1 MWLVTPLVLA
11 SLTVV
16 EVSGLRSGS
25 RSRGFAGG
33 GGVPRG
39 SDEASGRP
47 GTPGSD
53 EASGCPGTCGGPPGA
68 RTRPAA
74 VPELLARTRPAAILG
89 LAGGSS
95 GLGRGQ
101 QPSRDVQVAWGLG
114 RAPRRGRAARGKQG
128 PGEAV
133 AASPGCPGRLQ
144 CPEQGL
150 GSTPGRTGRLPVGAW
165 AWRSRVQP
173 LLMRS
178 LVPGDA
184 GDGVPCSPSAQEG
197 LLIRAGVSIPEDWPG
212 SGGAPRT
219 PSMWIYL
226 RPMKALGL
234 CPERT
239 KEIGFSHIQRKPD
252 Q

>member
-1 MWLVTPLVLA
+1 MACHTPGPRLSDGCGGGRSQVRKQ
-11 SLTVV
+11 
-16 EVSGLRSGS
+16 EQRLRGA
-25 RSRGFAGG
+25 RGG
-33 GGVPRG
+33 GG
-39 SDEASGRP
+39 ASP
-47 GTPGSD
+47 
-53 EASGCPGTCGGPPGA
+53 EA
-68 RTRPAA
+68 RTR
-74 VPELLARTRPAAILG
+74 
-89 LAGGSS
+89 
-95 GLGRGQ
+95 RGQ

-114 RAPRRGRAARGKQG
+114 RAPRRGRAAHGKRG

-150 GSTPGRTGRLPVGAW
+150 GSAPGWTGRLPVGAW

-173 LLMRS
+173 LLMLS

-226 RPMKALGL
+226 RPVKALGL

-239 KEIGFSHIQRKPD
+239 ESLRKLAFLISRENLINS
-252 Q
+252 